1 MITSAYVRSWK
12 AVAILC
18 STLTASGNQNTVMG
32 NALVINRFIYTR
44 KNHFPLISCYKMLVQ
59 LPSQPI

>member
-18 STLTASGNQNTVMG
+18 STLTASENQDTLKET
-32 NALVINRFIYTR
+32 ALVTNRFIHIR
-44 KNHFPLISCYKMLVQ
+44 KK
-59 LPSQPI
+59 LPNEKLL